1 MFFIASLLLRNTAEN
16 LKTMYFQNIPTPYIL
31 FFILLVVAFANKHSL
46 KTIIKCNLIVVP
58 LIVVSLIILFA
69 LSSNNFVVE
78 RVFPVLGY
86 GASNTFLKGAANIFS
101 FGNILFLFFIMP
113 MLKDYNQFKKL
124 SYSSVILSG
133 ILILLSIVALLLMFP
148 IPISSGSNI
157 PLYLQ
162 TRKLTLG
169 KLIQR
174 VDALFI
180 LIWIIT
186 ILSYISIIIGF
197 IVSIFKKISNVQ
209 SSSTVSSCFIAILLG
224 ASLIYNNIIQIRKLD
239 AENYKYLTLI
249 LVFGLGF
256 LILLLANIKNM
267 IKKNNFKG
275 ERKSE

>member
-1 MFFIASLLLRNTAEN
+1 MASLILRNTAEN
-16 LKTMYFQNIPTPYIL
+16 LKTMYFQNIPTLYII
-31 FFILLVVAFANKHSL
+31 FFILLIVAFANKYSL
-46 KTIIKCNLIVVP
+46 KTIMKCNLIVVP

-69 LSSNNFVVE
+69 LSSDNFVVE
-78 RVFPVLGY
+78 RVFPILGY

-133 ILILLSIVALLLMFP
+133 ILILLSIVALILMFP

-162 TRKLTLG
+162 TRKLALG

-197 IVSIFKKISNVQ
+197 IVSIFKKISNIQ
-209 SSSTVSSCFIAILLG
+209 SSSTVSYCFVAILF
-224 ASLIYNNIIQIRKLD
+224 ATSLIYNNIIQIRKLD

-267 IKKNNFKG
+267 IKKNKFKG

>member
-1 MFFIASLLLRNTAEN
+1 MASLILRNTAEN
-16 LKTMYFQNIPTPYIL
+16 LKTMYFQNIPTLYII
-31 FFILLVVAFANKHSL
+31 FFILLIVAFANKYSL
-46 KTIIKCNLIVVP
+46 KTIMKCNLIVVP

-69 LSSNNFVVE
+69 LSSDNFVVE
-78 RVFPVLGY
+78 RVFPILGY

-124 SYSSVILSG
+124 SYSSAILSG

-162 TRKLTLG
+162 TRKLALG

-197 IVSIFKKISNVQ
+197 IVSIFKKISNIQ
-209 SSSTVSSCFIAILLG
+209 SSSTVSSCFVAILFA

-267 IKKNNFKG
+267 IKKNKFKG

>member
-1 MFFIASLLLRNTAEN
+1 MASLILRNTAEN
-16 LKTMYFQNIPTPYIL
+16 LKTMYFQNIPTLYII
-31 FFILLVVAFANKHSL
+31 FFILLIVAFANKYSL
-46 KTIIKCNLIVVP
+46 KTIMKCNLIVVP

-69 LSSNNFVVE
+69 LSSDNFVVE
-78 RVFPVLGY
+78 RVFPILGY

-133 ILILLSIVALLLMFP
+133 ILILLSIVALILMFP

-162 TRKLTLG
+162 TRKLALG

-197 IVSIFKKISNVQ
+197 IVSIFKKISNIQ
-209 SSSTVSSCFIAILLG
+209 SSSTLSSCFVAILL
-224 ASLIYNNIIQIRKLD
+224 ATSLIYNNIIQIRKLD

-267 IKKNNFKG
+267 IKKNKFKG
-275 ERKSE
+275 ERKIE